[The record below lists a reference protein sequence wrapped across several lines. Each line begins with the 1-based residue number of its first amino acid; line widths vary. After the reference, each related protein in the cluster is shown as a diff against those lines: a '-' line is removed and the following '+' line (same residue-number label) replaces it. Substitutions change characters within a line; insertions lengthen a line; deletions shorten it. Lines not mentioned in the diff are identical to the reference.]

1 MQQWQ
6 GEEKLMNIEAVNLQ
20 NTSQF
25 QLSKASD
32 QVTESRK
39 KADDLVQSE
48 EMEKKQVQ
56 PEELLQ
62 QIKSLTEDGLYS
74 VRFENDER
82 SGSLVV
88 QVVDRQN
95 DKVIRQVPTEELLDL
110 QEALENLRG
119 NIVDT
124 VS

>member
-1 MQQWQ
+1 
-6 GEEKLMNIEAVNLQ
+6 MNIEAVNLQ
-20 NTSQF
+20 STSQF

-48 EMEKKQVQ
+48 EVEKKQVQ

-62 QIKSLTEDGLYS
+62 QIKTLTEDGLYS

-82 SGSLVV
+82 ADGLVV
-88 QVVDRQN
+88 KIVDRQN
-95 DKVIRQVPTEELLDL
+95 DEVIRQVPAEEILDL
-110 QEALENLRG
+110 KEALESLRG
-119 NIVDT
+119 NIIST
-124 VS
+124 EG